1 MNFSNNNLEPD
12 NLIYVSEQLLESR
25 PLVILDVYDM
35 NNFINSQYPKQKY
48 IERFIKTMNNAMEK
62 CNQMN
67 VSKFVIILG
76 FNDKLKKVD
85 NSCMDVPL
93 IMQINK
99 LLKKYYLPFI
109 YKFYVIGLSKKIINL
124 YNFFSPFISKTIR
137 DLFIFRNGE
146 ETDRE
151 KKRRLK
157 KEMKSLKR
165 RSKNE
170 IMTHNLDLI
179 ELNKYLPRY

>member
-76 FNDKLKKVD
+76 F
-85 NSCMDVPL
+85 
-93 IMQINK
+93 K
-99 LLKKYYLPFI
+99 LL
-109 YKFYVIGLSKKIINL
+109 
-124 YNFFSPFISKTIR
+124 
-137 DLFIFRNGE
+137 
-146 ETDRE
+146 
-151 KKRRLK
+151 
-157 KEMKSLKR
+157 
-165 RSKNE
+165 
-170 IMTHNLDLI
+170 
-179 ELNKYLPRY
+179 